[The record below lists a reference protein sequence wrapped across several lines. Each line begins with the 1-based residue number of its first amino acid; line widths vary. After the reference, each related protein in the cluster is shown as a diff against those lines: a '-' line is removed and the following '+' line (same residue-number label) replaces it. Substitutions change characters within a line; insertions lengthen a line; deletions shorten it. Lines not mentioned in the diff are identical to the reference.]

1 MSAHPQ
7 SVLTAS
13 ASSIREEESVTLQC
27 SAKAGD
33 PPKKCYIYLIRTF
46 LLDYHLPDSPNSEKN
61 IAFECQATFTGSVL
75 LAENLA
81 LAEVKVR
88 CYYTN
93 DRDEPAPHSDI
104 VSITVARGE

>member
-33 PPKKCYIYLIRTF
+33 PPKKCYIYLISR
-46 LLDYHLPDSPNSEKN
+46 NSEKN

-75 LAENLA
+75 LAYNLA
-81 LAEVKVR
+81 LAEVRVR
-88 CYYTN
+88 CFYTVDVQSN
-93 DRDEPAPHSDI
+93 TQPAPHSDI

>member
-1 MSAHPQ
+1 MSALPQ

-33 PPKKCYIYLIRTF
+33 TPKQCCIFLI
-46 LLDYHLPDSPNSEKN
+46 SPTNIQKN
-61 IAFECQATFTGSVL
+61 IAFKCQETFTGSDL
-75 LAENLA
+75 LAHTGA

-88 CYYTN
+88 CFYTN
-93 DRDEPAPHSDI
+93 DRCIKDEPAPHSDI
-104 VSITVARGE
+104 VSITVRRGE

>member
-1 MSAHPQ
+1 MSALPQ

-13 ASSIREEESVTLQC
+13 ASTIRGEESVTLQC

-33 PPKKCYIYLIRTF
+33 PPKKCFIYLI
-46 LLDYHLPDSPNSEKN
+46 SPNGEKN
-61 IAFECQATFTGSVL
+61 LAFECQATFTGSVL

>member
-33 PPKKCYIYLIRTF
+33 PPKKCYIYLISR
-46 LLDYHLPDSPNSEKN
+46 NSEKN

-75 LAENLA
+75 LAYNWA
-81 LAEVKVR
+81 LAEVRVR
-88 CYYTN
+88 CFYTVDVQSN
-93 DRDEPAPHSDI
+93 TQPAPHSDI

>member
-1 MSAHPQ
+1 MSALPQ

-33 PPKKCYIYLIRTF
+33 PPKKCWFYLI
-46 LLDYHLPDSPNSEKN
+46 SPNGEKN
-61 IAFECQATFTGSVL
+61 LAFECQATFTGSVL
-75 LAENLA
+75 LAENFA

-93 DRDEPAPHSDI
+93 DRGEPAPHSDI